1 MNLRIVNRHRMR
13 HRQIKD
19 SASLP
24 LTCMSRESRC
34 LCICLNVPLDIEMN
48 TASMHHAC
56 ALATWRSHNAACS
69 HSSAHVGSSK
79 ATLTIQ
85 AVAWAMRINEV
96 SSRRL
101 IIFLICLLLLRAVLS
116 IPGYSGL
123 FSILSSICAV
133 GPLWVSGRITQK
145 LTRVGGRRVG
155 PSSAGAQRRKSHP
168 PPRPSVEGSVS

>member
-1 MNLRIVNRHRMR
+1 MFHWILR
-13 HRQIKD
+13 
-19 SASLP
+19 
-24 LTCMSRESRC
+24 
-34 LCICLNVPLDIEMN
+34 IEMN

-155 PSSAGAQRRKSHP
+155 PSGSAEGRASPCARLRVFQITVCVYIQLYIVLKNTGNSFTPGFFPPAVAAHAQQ
-168 PPRPSVEGSVS
+168 PRVA